1 MNNNKRLLRP
11 GSRLSQLE
19 SMLLQPYETIWD
31 CCCDHGLLGMSL
43 LKRERAG
50 EVIFVDVLAEQMK
63 RLEATLRKN
72 CPPDKYTWQVC
83 CDDVKNIVV
92 PNSDSQLFI
101 IAGVGARQTIEFIS
115 SLSVSAPDTAFDL
128 LICCVHGNYSVRDAL
143 INSGFKLKDERI
155 IFENN
160 RFYEGIYVSK
170 SADDEILNTGN
181 KMWDW
186 SDVDHQQYWQRIVS
200 HYRQKAKND
209 PAQYQPIISSYEAL
223 LASISNI

>member
-72 CPPDKYTWQVC
+72 CPHDKYTWQVS

-92 PNSDSQLFI
+92 PN
-101 IAGVGARQTIEFIS
+101 
-115 SLSVSAPDTAFDL
+115 
-128 LICCVHGNYSVRDAL
+128 RD
-143 INSGFKLKDERI
+143 
-155 IFENN
+155 
-160 RFYEGIYVSK
+160 
-170 SADDEILNTGN
+170 
-181 KMWDW
+181 
-186 SDVDHQQYWQRIVS
+186 
-200 HYRQKAKND
+200 
-209 PAQYQPIISSYEAL
+209 
-223 LASISNI
+223 